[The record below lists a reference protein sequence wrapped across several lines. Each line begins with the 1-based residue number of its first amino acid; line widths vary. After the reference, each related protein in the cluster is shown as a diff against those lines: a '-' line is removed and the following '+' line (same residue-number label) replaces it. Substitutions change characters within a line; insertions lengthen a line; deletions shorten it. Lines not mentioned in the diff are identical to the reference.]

1 MSASLFDSLAR
12 GLAGLLDPV
21 VRVVEEPALL
31 QRLLA
36 ELGVP
41 PDTDTNELLQA
52 LAAVAE
58 LRRDIDALGAQ
69 ELPSFESIAAV
80 LDAAGDAF
88 EALRRLEQ
96 QGPLAALEGLGRE
109 LVDLLVMAFLEPR
122 CPPARPAAA
131 LLTLLEPAD
140 ERQGNEP
147 VVQDGRLVRDIYRLD
162 RWHLDQLP
170 ALLKDPLAVL
180 RAEYGHA
187 LATAADAHAMADKL
201 FPRLLRLLRA
211 LGISCRYGFDPDD
224 AAFLGD
230 AAPLVAHALIVY
242 VDDPLYGAA
251 DSGIVL
257 ALSAAGEGDLGLVIS
272 PFGTIATR
280 TSAGPWKIAV
290 DLGAGIGVVAWGR
303 HGVTLL
309 ASPGTVEAKGSASA
323 TLATSDALP
332 AYVIGQPD
340 GARIEVGGARLGLDV
355 ALSEGHASLAMAAD
369 VTTAT
374 VVIAAGGDDGF
385 LAEILPAG
393 GMQAKGDL
401 GLAWSGDKGLTL
413 RGSAALEATLPVG
426 LSLGGVTL
434 SALTLA
440 LRPQDADVAAEV
452 SASVSASIGPF
463 SAVLDRIGIAG
474 LLSFP
479 PTGGNLGVAN
489 LDLGFKPPSGIGLSV
504 EAQGV
509 VTGAGFLFHD
519 PAQKVY
525 AGAMQLSLHETVTV
539 KAFGL
544 IATRMPDGGP
554 GYSLLVFITAE
565 DFRPIPLPMGF
576 RLTGIGGLLAVN
588 RTFAED
594 VLRAGLKN
602 HTLDSVLFPEDPI
615 RNAPQILSN
624 LNRVFPPADG
634 SYLVGPMAQLEWGT
648 PTLLTAQIAVVLEF
662 GARLRL
668 LVLAQIAAVL
678 PEPKNDL
685 IRLQLDA
692 VGVVDFDQ
700 GTAAVD
706 ASLYDSRLLRKF
718 VLTGDMALRLK
729 WVAPPTFAMAVG
741 GLHPAFNPPPNFP
754 KLERIAINLAAGDNP
769 RIRCEAYFALTGS
782 SIQFGARAELYASAA
797 GFSIQGEIG
806 FDVLI
811 QRDPFAFLA
820 EFYAQV
826 QLKRGSTNLFKVRV
840 EGALAGPRPLHVK
853 AKATFEILWWD
864 VSIRVDRTLVSGE
877 PPPLPA
883 PVDVLPLLLATL
895 DLAGSWIA
903 RLPAGQQQGV
913 TLRGRPDLAG
923 EVLLHPL
930 GRLTVSQTV
939 VPLGMDISR
948 FGDAAPAGARRFTI
962 GRVNPDGQTESPE
975 VVRDFFAPAQFFE
988 MSDDEK
994 LSRPSFESLPAGVSL
1009 GAEGVAI
1016 SASPDDWLEVP
1027 AIEFETIIVGQE
1039 PDGGE
1044 PPPPPDLYRLTGV
1057 LLGRQARFGAAANS
1071 RLRRTGQAKYRTTS
1085 VAKHRVAKE
1094 GWSIVATDDL
1104 TVQAAPGVDGT
1115 RPASYSEAEQALR
1128 QLRREQP
1135 DRAGDLTILRL
1146 SEVGGP

>member
-1 MSASLFDSLAR
+1 MSSSLFDSLTR

-41 PDTDTNELLQA
+41 PDADTDELLQA

-58 LRRDIDALGAQ
+58 LRRDIEALGAR

-80 LDAAGDAF
+80 LDAAAGAF

-109 LVDLLVMAFLEPR
+109 LVDLLVMAFLERR

-131 LLTLLEPAD
+131 LLTLLEPAE
-140 ERQGNEP
+140 ERQGNAP
-147 VVQDGRLVRDIYRLD
+147 VVQNGRLLRDIYRLD
-162 RWHLDQLP
+162 RWHLDRLP
-170 ALLKDPLAVL
+170 ALLKDPLAVV
-180 RAEYGHA
+180 RAEYGNA
-187 LATAADAHAMADKL
+187 LATAADANAMADKL
-201 FPRLLRLLRA
+201 FPRLVRLLGA
-211 LGISCRYGFDPDD
+211 LGISCRYGFDPVD
-224 AAFLGD
+224 APFLGD
-230 AAPLVAHALIVY
+230 AAPLVAHSLIVY

-251 DSGIVL
+251 ESGIVL
-257 ALSAAGEGDLGLVIS
+257 ALSAADQGDLGLVIS
-272 PFGTIATR
+272 PFGTIAAR
-280 TSAGPWKIAV
+280 TSAGPWKVEV
-290 DLGAGIGVVAWGR
+290 DLGAGIDVVAWGR

-323 TLATSDALP
+323 TLAAGDALP

-355 ALSEGHASLAMAAD
+355 ALSDGRASLAMSAD

-374 VVIAAGGDDGF
+374 VVIAAGGEDGF
-385 LAEILPAG
+385 LAELLPAG
-393 GMQAKGDL
+393 GLQAAFDL
-401 GLAWSGDKGLTL
+401 GLAWSSDKGLTL

-426 LSLGGVTL
+426 LSFGGVTL

-452 SASVSASIGPF
+452 SASVSASVGPF
-463 SAVLDRIGIAG
+463 TAVLDRIGIAG

-479 PTGGNLGVAN
+479 PTGGNLGEAN

-509 VTGAGFLFHD
+509 VTGGGFLFHD
-519 PAQKVY
+519 PARSIY
-525 AGAMQLSLHETVTV
+525 AGVMRLSLHGTVTV
-539 KAFGL
+539 TAFGL

-554 GYSLLVFITAE
+554 GYSLLVLITAE
-565 DFRPIPLPMGF
+565 DFRPIPLPLGF

-594 VLRAGLKN
+594 ALRAGLKN
-602 HTLDSVLFPEDPI
+602 HTLDSVLFPKDPI

-634 SYLVGPMAQLEWGT
+634 SYLIGPMVQLEWGT

-668 LVLAQIAAVL
+668 LVVAQIAAIL

-729 WVAPPTFAMAVG
+729 WVAPPNFAMAVG

-782 SIQFGARAELYASAA
+782 SIQFGARAELSASAA

-820 EFYAQV
+820 EFSAQV

-864 VSIRVDRTLVSGE
+864 VSVRVDRTLVSGE

-883 PVDVLPLLLATL
+883 PVDVLPLLLAAL
-895 DLAGSWIA
+895 GLAGSWVA

-923 EVLLHPL
+923 AILLHPL
-930 GRLTVSQTV
+930 GRLTVHQTV

-962 GRVNPDGQTESPE
+962 TRVNPDGQTESPA

-1016 SASPDDWLEVP
+1016 SASPHDWLEVP

-1039 PDGGE
+1039 PDGGQ
-1044 PPPPPDLYRLTGV
+1044 PPAPDLYRLTEA
-1057 LLGRQARFGAAANS
+1057 LLDRQVRFGAAANS
-1071 RLRRTGQAKYRTTS
+1071 RLRHTGQAKYRATG
-1085 VAKHRVAKE
+1085 VAKHRVVKE

-1104 TVQAAPGVDGT
+1104 TEQVG
-1115 RPASYSEAEQALR
+1115 PASYSEAEQALR

-1135 DRAGDLTILRL
+1135 DRASDLTILRR
-1146 SEVGGP
+1146 SEVGGVVSERSRL

>member
-12 GLAGLLDPV
+12 GLGGLLDPV

-41 PDTDTNELLQA
+41 PDADTNELLQA

-58 LRRDIDALGAQ
+58 LRQSIDALGAR

-80 LDAAGDAF
+80 LDAAADAF

-96 QGPLAALEGLGRE
+96 QGPLGALEGLGRE
-109 LVDLLVMAFLEPR
+109 LVDLLVMVFLER
-122 CPPARPAAA
+122 CCPAARPAAA
-131 LLTLLEPAD
+131 LLTLLEPAE
-140 ERQGNEP
+140 ERLGNEP
-147 VVQDGRLVRDIYRLD
+147 VAQGGRLVRDTYRLD
-162 RWHLDQLP
+162 RWHLDRLP

-180 RAEYGHA
+180 RAEYGNA
-187 LATAADAHAMADKL
+187 LPTAADAHALADKL
-201 FPRLLRLLRA
+201 FPRLVRLLDA

-242 VDDPLYGAA
+242 VDDPLYGEAA
-251 DSGIVL
+251 ESGIVL
-257 ALSAAGEGDLGLVIS
+257 ALSAADEGDLGLVIS

-280 TSAGPWKIAV
+280 TSAGPWTIAV
-290 DLGAGIGVVAWGR
+290 DLGAGVDVVAWGR

-323 TLATSDALP
+323 TLATGDALP

-355 ALSEGHASLAMAAD
+355 ALSDGHASLAMSAD

-374 VVIAAGGDDGF
+374 VVIAAGDDDGF

-393 GMQAKGDL
+393 GLQTKGDL
-401 GLAWSGDKGLTL
+401 GLAWSSDKGLTL

-426 LSLGGVTL
+426 LSFGGVTL

-463 SAVLDRIGIAG
+463 TAVLDRIGIAG

-479 PTGGNLGVAN
+479 PTGNLGVAN
-489 LDLGFKPPSGIGLSV
+489 LDVGFKPPSGIGLSV

-509 VTGAGFLFHD
+509 VTGGGLLFHD

-525 AGAMQLSLHETVTV
+525 AGVMQLSLHETVTV
-539 KAFGL
+539 TAFGL

-565 DFRPIPLPMGF
+565 DFRPIPLPLGF

-602 HTLDSVLFPEDPI
+602 HTLDSVMFPEDPI

-624 LNRVFPPADG
+624 LNKVFPPADG
-634 SYLVGPMAQLEWGT
+634 RYLIGPMAQLEWGT

-668 LVLAQIAAVL
+668 LVLAQIAAIL

-706 ASLYDSRLLRKF
+706 ASLHDSRLLRKF

-729 WVAPPTFAMAVG
+729 WVAPPNFAMAVG

-913 TLRGRPDLAG
+913 TLRGRPELAG
-923 EVLLHPL
+923 EILLHPL
-930 GRLTVSQTV
+930 GRLTVRQTV

-1016 SASPDDWLEVP
+1016 SASPHDWLEVP
-1027 AIEFETIIVGQE
+1027 AIDFETIIVGQE

-1044 PPPPPDLYRLTGV
+1044 PPPPDLYRLTAV

-1071 RLRRTGQAKYRTTS
+1071 RLRHTGQAKYRTTS

-1104 TVQAAPGVDGT
+1104 TVQAAPGVDGA

-1128 QLRREQP
+1128 QLRRERP
-1135 DRAGDLTILRL
+1135 DRARDLTILRWR
-1146 SEVGGP
+1146 SEVRGQ